1 MNEDI
6 FNQLNKEYRA
16 IKNIKLAIIFLICL
30 SIYSFLLINIILG
43 YMLALFTLFI
53 LQYKY
58 NYITKILLKN
68 GN

>member
-16 IKNIKLAIIFLICL
+16 IKNINLAIIFLICL

-68 GN
+68 GK

>member
-6 FNQLNKEYRA
+6 FNQLAKEYKN
-16 IKNIKLAIIFLICL
+16 IKNINLGIIFLICL

-43 YMLALFTLFI
+43 YMLALFTMFI

-58 NYITKILLKN
+58 NYITKTLLNN